1 MARLR
6 TVAGLALFALSVCA
20 AFPGQRSSVHGDIV
34 YVPKQMWHLA
44 SHGGTQMSTRLA
56 MNGYQDL
63 LHNYQP
69 TEETQGR

>member
-6 TVAGLALFALSVCA
+6 TVTG
-20 AFPGQRSSVHGDIV
+20 P
-34 YVPKQMWHLA
+34 
-44 SHGGTQMSTRLA
+44 A